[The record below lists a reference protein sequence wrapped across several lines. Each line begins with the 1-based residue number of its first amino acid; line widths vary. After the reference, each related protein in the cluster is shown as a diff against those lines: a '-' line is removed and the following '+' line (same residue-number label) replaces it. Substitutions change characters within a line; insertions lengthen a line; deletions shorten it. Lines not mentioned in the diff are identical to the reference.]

1 MKNLNKIKGVSI
13 IAAIAIML
21 ICSILGV
28 VMAQLLG
35 VTSRGSVDYMRS
47 SQAFAAAQAGLNWQM
62 MQLAS
67 TANWNSVAGQ
77 TVSLGGWIFTT
88 SLSNWAQPQS
98 DSTTSTRV
106 DISVIGKTSS
116 ADAATIQ
123 RTMEQQAW
131 KLPSATKFAL
141 FWGRDTGA
149 WLELRSNTVV
159 NGDIWSRGTMTVQT
173 GSSVLNGVVYRP
185 DTRDVN
191 GGGTYIEQAI
201 IPPYPAMPAINSSY
215 YTGLINTYN
224 SLIDAN
230 SSSTDIDQ
238 ATDLVLTGNTIN
250 CRDFSTDGN
259 ITISGHGF
267 IVANRNMQLHSE
279 NNNDGTLAISPSGGN
294 IVFLAARN
302 LEVNSGQSDT
312 TVTGSSG
319 IRMYS
324 RSETNANQL
333 LTIRNNT
340 TNIDGALILANRR
353 ISVQNSANLTDS
365 TFFVNYPGD
374 DSNNY
379 LRVTDSGTTV
389 GTASNPCSLISISPR
404 DPGLIINDNA
414 AVTGLVY
421 HKDAANNGYT
431 QISTATI
438 TGSVIASQYTND
450 RIVTST
456 ITYDPSA
463 IPDPPP
469 EGFDGFVTKKPNS
482 WEGN

>member
-21 ICSILGV
+21 ICSVLGV

-35 VTSRGSVDYMRS
+35 ATSRGSVDYLS
-47 SQAFAAAQAGLNWQM
+47 SAQAFAVAQGGLNWYM
-62 MQLAS
+62 MQLAGIS
-67 TANWNSVAGQ
+67 DWTTATNQADVA
-77 TVSLGGWIFTT
+77 LGTGTFDIA
-88 SLSNWAQPQS
+88 LSNQ
-98 DSTTSTRV
+98 
-106 DISVIGKTSS
+106 SS
-116 ADAATIQ
+116 AALDFTVTAKIAGNEGVVLKSTMSQ
-123 RTMEQQAW
+123 RAW
-131 KLPSATKFAL
+131 RLPSASKFAI
-141 FWGRDTGA
+141 FWGRDTEA
-149 WLELRSNTVV
+149 WLELRNNTVV
-159 NGDIWSRGTMTVQT
+159 KGDIWSRGTMTVLA
-173 GSSVLNGVVYRP
+173 GSSVLDGKVYRP

-201 IPPYPAMPAINSSY
+201 ISPYPTMPEINLTY

-230 SSSTDIDQ
+230 LSNTDIDQ
-238 ATDLVLTGNTIN
+238 TTSLVLAGNTVN

-279 NNNDGTLAISPSGGN
+279 NNDAGTLTISPSGGN

-312 TVTGSSG
+312 TVTASSG

-353 ISVQNSANLTDS
+353 ISVQNSANLINS
-365 TFFVNYPGD
+365 TLFVNYPGD

-414 AVTGLVY
+414 TVIGLVY
-421 HKDAANNGYT
+421 HKDTTDSGYT
-431 QISTATI
+431 QINTATI
-438 TGSVIASQYTND
+438 TGSVIANQYTND
-450 RIVTST
+450 RIVAST

-482 WEGN
+482 WDGS